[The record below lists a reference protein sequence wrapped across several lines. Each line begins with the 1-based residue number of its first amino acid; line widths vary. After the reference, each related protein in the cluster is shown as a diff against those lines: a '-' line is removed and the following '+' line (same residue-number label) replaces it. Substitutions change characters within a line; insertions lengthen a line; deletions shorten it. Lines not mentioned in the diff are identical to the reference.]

1 MSRMSIPTSTNPNLP
16 PESVDSVGQML
27 SIPQAAEMMGVSQDA
42 LRRWIREGLIPARR
56 IGKRMLRVN
65 KSDLARLVTDVSRS
79 A

>member
-1 MSRMSIPTSTNPNLP
+1 VSRMPAPPIPTPEVP
-16 PESVDSVGQML
+16 PSSVDSVGQML
-27 SIPQAAEMMGVSQDA
+27 SIPEAAALIGVSQDA
-42 LRRWIREGLIPARR
+42 LRKWVRQGLIPARR